1 MGRQCEECEGK
12 SCAEERKRVLEP
24 IRTFLGISQK
34 KKLWNIF
41 RKFYIVL
48 LEVEGDALH
57 HAKC

>member
-1 MGRQCEECEGK
+1 MK
-12 SCAEERKRVLEP
+12 NVKANPVRKREKARVLEP

-34 KKLWNIF
+34 KNLWNIF